1 MNRLPG
7 NDFAKQFD
15 EVESSLETEA
25 IMALAFEQRTANLI
39 NLMRLQ
45 SDYVQA
51 GMGMTS
57 EAAEE
62 IEQRLGLSDKEE
74 SNG

>member
-7 NDFAKQFD
+7 NDFAKQF
-15 EVESSLETEA
+15 EGFEGSLETEA

-39 NLMRLQ
+39 NLMRMQ
-45 SDYVQA
+45 ADYVLA
-51 GMGMTS
+51 DMRMTE

-62 IEQRLGLSDKEE
+62 IEQRLGLSSKED
-74 SNG
+74 

>member
-7 NDFAKQFD
+7 NDFAKQF
-15 EVESSLETEA
+15 EGFEGSLETEA

-45 SDYVQA
+45 SDYVRA
-51 GMGMTS
+51 GVGMTN

-62 IEQRLGLSDKEE
+62 IAQRLGVSDKEE
-74 SNG
+74 FNG

>member
-7 NDFAKQFD
+7 NDFAKQFESVEGGL
-15 EVESSLETEA
+15 EVEA

-51 GMGMTS
+51 GMSMTD
-57 EAAEE
+57 EAAEA
-62 IEQRLGLSDKEE
+62 IEQRLGLSNKED
-74 SNG
+74 